1 MAPASRCNSCNSF
14 NFVFMLYMV
23 IECFKEGAAPEI
35 YRRLREQ
42 GRMMPAGLE
51 YVSSWID
58 MDFKICW
65 QLMQT
70 KDFAL
75 FDQWTTNWR
84 DLIDFEVVPVRTSA
98 EVRETMNKKL

>member
-1 MAPASRCNSCNSF
+1 
-14 NFVFMLYMV
+14 MLYMI
-23 IECFKEGAAPEI
+23 IERFKEGAAPEI

-58 MDFKICW
+58 MDFRTCW

-70 KDFAL
+70 EDFAL
-75 FDQWTTNWR
+75 FDQWIANWR
-84 DLIDFEVVPVRTSA
+84 DLIDFEIIPVRTSA
-98 EVRETMNKKL
+98 EAVEITSGKAEPV

>member
-1 MAPASRCNSCNSF
+1 
-14 NFVFMLYMV
+14 MLYMV
-23 IECFKEGAAPEI
+23 IERFKERAAPEI
-35 YRRLREQ
+35 YRRFREK

-58 MDFKICW
+58 LDFKVCW

-75 FDQWTTNWR
+75 FDKWTDNWR
-84 DLIDFEVVPVRTSA
+84 DLMDFEIVPVRTSA
-98 EVRETMNKKL
+98 EAVQLVNAKPWRDILSTSK

>member
-1 MAPASRCNSCNSF
+1 
-14 NFVFMLYMV
+14 MLYMV
-23 IECFKEGAAPEI
+23 IERFKDAPAI
-35 YRRLREQ
+35 YDRLRAK

-58 MDFKICW
+58 MDFRICW

-75 FDQWTTNWR
+75 FDQWMDNWR
-84 DLIDFEVVPVRTSA
+84 DLMDFEMVPVRTSA
-98 EVRETMNKKL
+98 DAVEWMSGRN